1 MIVKEYGV
9 ITSNDDKYEEMPN
22 FQYACQVA
30 NQVVKENVNVEAF
43 VVIRY
48 RNIEENDYVS

>member
-9 ITSNDDKYEEMPN
+9 ITSNDDEYEEMPN

-30 NQVVKENVNVEAF
+30 NQIVKENPMMESY

-48 RNIEENDYVS
+48 RNVEETDYVI

>member
-1 MIVKEYGV
+1 MIIKEYGV
-9 ITSNDDKYEEMPN
+9 FTSDDDYEEMPN

-30 NQVVKENVNVEAF
+30 NQIVKEDANIEAF

-48 RNIEENDYVS
+48 TNVEENDYVC